1 MLDLKNILN
10 NPKEVSSSLLSRG
23 YKLDLKFIEDK
34 AQERKKLIQKKEQLA
49 SDKNVI
55 SDSFRTAPSDAEK
68 QKLMKQSKN
77 IDDEV
82 QLLKSS
88 LQEMED
94 ILNNHLLHIPNLPH
108 NTCPIGESDKDNK
121 LLDKII
127 EPKTVNTK
135 EHADI
140 LESLKMIS
148 FEEGVK
154 ITQSRFVV
162 LKGKIASLHRALI
175 NFMLSSHIKKT
186 YTEHN
191 VPYICNSNSLMGT
204 GQLPKF
210 EDDLFKISKSNLYLI
225 PTAEVPLTNIYRDT
239 ILSIKDLP
247 VMMTAHTP
255 CFRSEAGSYGLDTKG
270 IIRQHQFEKIE
281 LVQIVHPDQ
290 SDQALEDITLQARS
304 ILDELELPYQVVELC
319 TGDLGFSSQKTYDL
333 EVWFPSQGKYREI
346 SSCSNFGDFQ
356 SRRLNIKFKEDKKK
370 NFVHTLNGS
379 GLAVGRTLAALV
391 ENCFDGKKIL
401 IPNALHKYLDFKTI
415 EL

>member
-55 SDSFRTAPSDAEK
+55 SDSFRTAPSDTEK

-94 ILNNHLLHIPNLPH
+94 ILNKHLLHIPNLPH

-175 NFMLSSHIKKT
+175 NFMLSSHIKK
-186 YTEHN
+186 H
-191 VPYICNSNSLMGT
+191 I
-204 GQLPKF
+204 
-210 EDDLFKISKSNLYLI
+210 
-225 PTAEVPLTNIYRDT
+225 
-239 ILSIKDLP
+239 
-247 VMMTAHTP
+247 
-255 CFRSEAGSYGLDTKG
+255 
-270 IIRQHQFEKIE
+270 
-281 LVQIVHPDQ
+281 
-290 SDQALEDITLQARS
+290 
-304 ILDELELPYQVVELC
+304 
-319 TGDLGFSSQKTYDL
+319 
-333 EVWFPSQGKYREI
+333 
-346 SSCSNFGDFQ
+346 
-356 SRRLNIKFKEDKKK
+356 
-370 NFVHTLNGS
+370 
-379 GLAVGRTLAALV
+379 
-391 ENCFDGKKIL
+391 
-401 IPNALHKYLDFKTI
+401 
-415 EL
+415 